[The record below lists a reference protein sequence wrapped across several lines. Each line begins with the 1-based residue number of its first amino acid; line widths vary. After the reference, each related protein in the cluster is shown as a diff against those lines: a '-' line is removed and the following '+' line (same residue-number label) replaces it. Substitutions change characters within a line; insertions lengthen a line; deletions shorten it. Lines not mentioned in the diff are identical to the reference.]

1 MFPELGMFDNSL
13 GMFSPE
19 LNPLPYPSLNLD
31 FTTGTLDSRITF
43 TRTQGTTTAATYY
56 NSSGVLSYAAA
67 NTPRFDYDP
76 VALTPKGLLIEETRT
91 NLLTYSQAYNSWS
104 AYKIGRAHV

>member
-76 VALTPKGLLIEETRT
+76 VTLAAKGLLIEETRT
-91 NLLTYSQAYNSWS
+91 NVLKYSEDFSNA
-104 AYKIGRAHV
+104 V

>member
-43 TRTQGTTTAATYY
+43 TRASTGTYYDGSTVMAEQNLLKYSQDLNNTIWVQTRATISANSTTAPDGTTTAET
-56 NSSGVLSYAAA
+56 
-67 NTPRFDYDP
+67 
-76 VALTPKGLLIEETRT
+76 LIED
-91 NLLTYSQAYNSWS
+91 
-104 AYKIGRAHV
+104 